1 MISHNSYVMDQ
12 ILIEVPVNKVT
23 NVGNVN
29 VISGNKENICIGL
42 NFCVRAKGTQPK
54 AIRSISSS
62 SQTSC
67 IFLKHYAVIQE
78 F

>member
-1 MISHNSYVMDQ
+1 MDQ

-23 NVGNVN
+23 NDGNVN

-62 SQTSC
+62 SQTS
-67 IFLKHYAVIQE
+67 FS
-78 F
+78 